1 MNTNYIQCFLTVA
14 QTKSFTEA
22 ANVLFYSQQTV
33 SKYIAQLEADLGS
46 SLFER
51 DAQPIRLTAA
61 GRYYYVLFQ
70 SANQRLLHVAEET
83 KRYYDGLSRRLC
95 IGCSE
100 WLNPFGRIMDAV
112 QSFRAAHPDVQ
123 VSLRKRNNIELL
135 DELVSGPVELA
146 LFSEG
151 HLPVRKDIVCTPVA
165 EEQLCLFGPDD
176 VVGVGLPESARAR
189 RVDLPYLMVPGW
201 DRSYTEN
208 VVLGRQELEAIDPRP
223 RSVRFLPNVESMCAQ
238 MHASRCLAVSDR
250 HFGFF
255 NEMPHIGFEPIDDPT
270 HLYCCGR
277 QFNENPL
284 VPEFTEHLKKELA
297 RLD

>member
-1 MNTNYIQCFLTVA
+1 MNTSYIQCFLTVA

-22 ANVLFYSQQTV
+22 ASVLFYSQQTV
-33 SKYIAQLEADLGS
+33 SKYIAQLESDLGAA
-46 SLFER
+46 LFER
-51 DAQPIRLTAA
+51 DTQSIRLTAA

-83 KRYYDGLSRRLC
+83 KRYYDALSHQLC

-112 QSFRAAHPDVQ
+112 QTFRRAHPGVQ

-135 DELVSGPVELA
+135 EELVNGPVELA

-151 HLPVRKDIVCTPVA
+151 HLPVHKDIVCTPVA
-165 EEQLCLFGPDD
+165 EEQLCLFGPED
-176 VVGVGLPESARAR
+176 VVGVDLPESARQK

-208 VVLGRQELEAIDPRP
+208 IVLGRQELEDIQPRP

-238 MHASRCLAVSDR
+238 MSASRCLAVSDR

-255 NEMPHIGFEPIDDPT
+255 NEMPNIGSEPINDPT
-270 HLYCCGR
+270 HLYCCSR
-277 QFNENPL
+277 QFCENPL
-284 VPEFTEHLKKELA
+284 VEAFIDHLKKELA
-297 RLD
+297 AIE